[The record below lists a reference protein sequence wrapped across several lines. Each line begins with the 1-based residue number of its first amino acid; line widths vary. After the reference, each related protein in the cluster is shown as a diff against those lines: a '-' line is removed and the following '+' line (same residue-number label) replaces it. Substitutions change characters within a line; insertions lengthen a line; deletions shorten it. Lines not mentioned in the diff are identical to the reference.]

1 MDGASMLK
9 VASLAGA
16 TLIVLG
22 AVTKDASA
30 QSPGYLTDQRGAVVR
45 DAFGL
50 CWRTGFWS
58 PAMATQECDADL
70 MPKKAVPARPPAPRA
85 APAAPAP
92 RAAPPAKRRPVVPV
106 VDKIT
111 LSADTLFDFN
121 KAVVRPDA
129 GARLDEL
136 VKRLK
141 GVSVDTIIVVGHADR
156 IGSDSYN
163 MKLSLRRADAVKA
176 YLVSKGTPAN
186 RIYAEGKSKKQ
197 PVTKPG
203 SCKGPKSPAVIRC
216 LQPDRRVVIEVVGT
230 RRK

>member
-1 MDGASMLK
+1 MNNAFMLK

-22 AVTKDASA
+22 AVTTDASA
-30 QSPGYLTDQRGAVVR
+30 QSSGYLTDQRGAVVK

-70 MPKKAVPARPPAPRA
+70 IPKKAVPAPRA
-85 APAAPAP
+85 APPVSAP
-92 RAAPPAKRRPVVPV
+92 RAAPPAKPRPVVPV

-111 LSADTLFDFN
+111 LSADTLFEFN

-129 GARLDEL
+129 RARLDEL

-156 IGSDSYN
+156 IGNDAYN
-163 MKLSLRRADAVKA
+163 MKLSRRRADAVKS
-176 YLVSKGTPAN
+176 YLVSKGIPAN
-186 RIYAEGKSKKQ
+186 RIYAEGKGKKQ

-216 LQPDRRVVIEVVGT
+216 LQPDRRVVIEIVGT
-230 RRK
+230 RPK